1 MGRKPSGIRPF
12 SFFHSPAMSIA
23 RAGVFKGGGTG
34 ASENRSAFAE
44 VPQTPFSPLGRLRKF
59 RKRHFLL
66 FHACGS
72 SANTTFPFWTLAE
85 VPQTPL
91 FPFSCLRKF
100 RKGHFLHFDAC
111 GSSASA
117 SGNAL
122 AFATPLQGKHF
133 QKRFALFG
141 GMSRRVSALIGPIQ
155 AQAARQP
162 ASLRANLPF
171 NGVSTASSPPAG
183 VRVRTHQW
191 SERCFR

>member
-1 MGRKPSGIRPF
+1 
-12 SFFHSPAMSIA
+12 MSIA
-23 RAGVFKGGGTG
+23 RTGVSLRGGTG
-34 ASENRSAFAE
+34 ASENRPAFAE
-44 VPQTPFSPLGRLRKF
+44 VPQTPFSPFGCLRKF
-59 RKRHFLL
+59 RKRHFSL
-66 FHACGS
+66 FHVCGS
-72 SANTTFPFWTLAE
+72 PANATFSFWMLAE
-85 VPQTPL
+85 VPQTSL
-91 FPFSCLRKF
+91 SPFSCLRKF
-100 RKGHFLHFDAC
+100 RKCSGELFGVC

-171 NGVSTASSPPAG
+171 DGVSTASSPPAG